1 MSPAAAC
8 SASGVNAPGGVEADD
23 AWVPEGAD
31 GEDVAE
37 DVAAAVVVGC
47 DVPHAVLMPA
57 TAAAT
62 HTGGWPNTST
72 CVESSGRPSDHA

>member
-62 HTGGWPNTST
+62 HTRRMAQHVDMRRIVGPTF
-72 CVESSGRPSDHA
+72 